1 MGEIRDAQHCLAVVT
16 PQVGQDFPILD
27 GKELEAAAAEDLH
40 LLAQERSAYSMLS
53 WMKRLIGLRKQVKVF
68 GRGTLEFLPVQNR
81 KVLAYLRSYDGE
93 TVLCVS
99 NLAHPREL
107 GQANTPRAS
116 CP

>member
-1 MGEIRDAQHCLAVVT
+1 
-16 PQVGQDFPILD
+16 
-27 GKELEAAAAEDLH
+27 
-40 LLAQERSAYSMLS
+40 MLS

-99 NLAHPREL
+99 IPPARCS
-107 GQANTPRAS
+107 QWRSTSRRSRA
-116 CP
+116 